1 MSHGKGHMKGRADG
15 LDLYSQAAKALS
27 VQCPLEAEEAPR
39 DPSLPSTLASFLER
53 HLDGRKNTHKKA
65 EEPNDKPLPPPLPE
79 KTTIWDQT
87 EEYFRPITLPDIQNL
102 LPKQLLDEGQLD
114 SCFYVPS
121 VGTSLRNVDTYTSF
135 GSETVSLSSEPAV
148 AFQESVKIEREIK
161 NDAMNIA
168 DPAPTPTPPV
178 SEAVP
183 EEAEKEDSA
192 SSLHW
197 MLALKDRFVLTSERP
212 SKKHKLLGQEAGLER
227 LISLPQSGDEPST
240 SCDMCCTGET
250 GVQSNKLL
258 CCDACKALVHQK
270 CYGVHG
276 VPEEPWLCLRCR
288 NIDSKLRQCVLCPKE
303 GGVIKPAGNGLDMY
317 AHLFC
322 SLWTPEVYVANMKA
336 MEPVLNVEG
345 VPTMRKKLVCNVCKV
360 KHGVCLR
367 CSHGMFLLI
376 FPIVILALIMF
387 IIAMHD

>member
-1 MSHGKGHMKGRADG
+1 MSHGEGHMKGRTDG

-27 VQCPLEAEEAPR
+27 VRCPFEVEEAPR

-53 HLDGRKNTHKKA
+53 HLDGRKSSHKKA
-65 EEPNDKPLPPPLPE
+65 EEPSDKPLPPPPPE

-114 SCFYVPS
+114 SCFSVPS
-121 VGTSLRNVDTYTSF
+121 IGTSAQNAERGT
-135 GSETVSLSSEPAV
+135 GGGMETVARSSEPVGAP
-148 AFQESVKIEREIK
+148 QESAKLEPKIK
-161 NDAMNIA
+161 NEAMDIA
-168 DPAPTPTPPV
+168 EPAPTPAPPM
-178 SEAVP
+178 SETVP
-183 EEAEKEDSA
+183 EQAEQDDDV

-197 MLALKDRFVLTSERP
+197 MLGSKDRFVLTSERP
-212 SKKHKLLGQEAGLER
+212 NKKHKLLGQEAGLER
-227 LISLPQSGDEPST
+227 LLSLPQSGDEPCT
-240 SCDMCCTGET
+240 SCDMCCKGET

-258 CCDACKALVHQK
+258 CCDACKILVHQK

-288 NIDSKLRQCVLCPKE
+288 NRDSNSRQCVLCPKE
-303 GGVIKPAGNGLDMY
+303 GGVIKPAGNGSDIY

-322 SLWTPEVYVANMKA
+322 SLWTPEVYVDNVKA
-336 MEPVLNVEG
+336 MEPVLNEEG

-360 KHGVCLR
+360 KHGVCVR

-376 FPIVILALIMF
+376 FPIINFGSNHVRCCHA
-387 IIAMHD
+387 

>member
-1 MSHGKGHMKGRADG
+1 MNNGERPMKGRTEG
-15 LDLYSQAAKALS
+15 LDLYSQAAKTLS
-27 VQCPLEAEEAPR
+27 VRCPFEAEEAPR
-39 DPSLPSTLASFLER
+39 DPLLPSTLASFLER

-65 EEPNDKPLPPPLPE
+65 EEPNDKPQSPPPPE

-87 EEYFRPITLPDIQNL
+87 EEYFRPITLPDVQNL

-114 SCFYVPS
+114 SYFSVPN
-121 VGTSLRNVDTYTSF
+121 VGTSARNVEKDTSF

-148 AFQESVKIEREIK
+148 TSQEFVKIEREIK

-168 DPAPTPTPPV
+168 DPPPTPTPPM

-183 EEAEKEDSA
+183 EESEKEDGA

-197 MLALKDRFVLTSERP
+197 MLGLKDRFVLTSERP
-212 SKKHKLLGQEAGLER
+212 NKKHKLLGQEAGLQR
-227 LISLPQSGDEPST
+227 LVSLPQSGDEPCA

-258 CCDACKALVHQK
+258 CCDACKVLVHQR

-276 VPEEPWLCLRCR
+276 LPDEPWLCLRCR
-288 NIDSKLRQCVLCPKE
+288 NRENNSRQCVLCPKE
-303 GGVIKPAGNGLDMY
+303 GGVIKPAGNGVDVY

-322 SLWTPEVYVANMKA
+322 SLWTPEVYVADIKA

-345 VPTMRKKLVCNVCKV
+345 VPTMRKRLVCNVCKV

-376 FPIVILALIMF
+376 FSL
-387 IIAMHD
+387 